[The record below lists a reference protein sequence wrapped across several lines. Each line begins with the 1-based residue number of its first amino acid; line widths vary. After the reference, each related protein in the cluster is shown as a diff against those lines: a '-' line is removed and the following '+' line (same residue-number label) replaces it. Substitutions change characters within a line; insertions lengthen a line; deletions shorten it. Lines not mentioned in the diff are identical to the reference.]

1 MAKKKRMTAKAAAD
15 ARARRLV
22 KKYRVKGVNK
32 PRFTHSHK
40 TKKAV
45 VVMRKGNDVRVL
57 RFGDQKMG
65 HNFSPA
71 ARKAFKARHRK
82 NIARGKTSR
91 AYWANKF
98 LWNPKGPKRRK

>member
-40 TKKAV
+40 TKKAL

-71 ARKAFKARHRK
+71 ARRRFKTRFRK
-82 NIARGKTSR
+82 KIAKCKTSR
-91 AYWANKF
+91 AFWADKF